1 MTYNWCMPG
10 MHKIIIY
17 CDGACS
23 GNQYR
28 INTGGWGAILQQGSR
43 LKEIY
48 GGEKNTTNQRMELTA
63 CIRALEQ
70 IKSGKFDVEV
80 YTDSAYL
87 VNCMQKKWY
96 AAWQRNGWRNAARKP
111 VENRDLWEK
120 LLSLISLYKVR
131 FIKVAGHSGNKLN
144 DRADEIA
151 RQGIQEAG

>member
-1 MTYNWCMPG
+1 MPG
-10 MHKIIIY
+10 TDKIIIHF
-17 CDGACS
+17 DGACS

-28 INTGGWGAILQQGSR
+28 TNAGGWGAVLQQDSR
-43 LKEIY
+43 LKEIH
-48 GGEKNTTNQRMELTA
+48 GGERNTTNQRMELTA

-70 IKSGKFDVEV
+70 IKSGKYAVEV

-96 AAWQRNGWRNAARKP
+96 ANWRRNGWLNAARKP

-131 FIKVAGHSGNKLN
+131 FFKVAGHSGNTLN
-144 DRADEIA
+144 ERADELA
-151 RQGIQEAG
+151 RQGIQETK